1 MHMARALGLA
11 VILDDRIARE
21 EPKRMRFGISATAIR
36 RNYVSAQRIRM
47 TAPCTDHRWLTLL
60 AGYTGASLKVL

>member
-1 MHMARALGLA
+1 MARAFGLA
-11 VILDDRIARE
+11 VILDDRFARE
-21 EPKRMRFGISATAIR
+21 EPKRFGISATAIR

-60 AGYTGASLKVL
+60 AGYPVLH